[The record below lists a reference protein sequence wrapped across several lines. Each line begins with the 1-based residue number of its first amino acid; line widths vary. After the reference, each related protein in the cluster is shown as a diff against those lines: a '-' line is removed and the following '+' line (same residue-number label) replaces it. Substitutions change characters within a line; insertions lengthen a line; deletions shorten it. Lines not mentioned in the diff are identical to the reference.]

1 MADHST
7 QARQVS
13 HCIQYDYCIK
23 HASAERSKLLHV
35 ELIYLHKT
43 TSSVAKNIHSCVHR
57 FIKMSFSV
65 LIIFEAMTQIFSCHS
80 FETACI
86 YPYHIYELRCTIQ
99 F

>member
-1 MADHST
+1 M
-7 QARQVS
+7 S

-23 HASAERSKLLHV
+23 HASAERAKLPHV

-43 TSSVAKNIHSCVHR
+43 ASSVAKNIHSFLHR
-57 FIKMSFSV
+57 FIEMSFSV
-65 LIIFEAMTQIFSCHS
+65 LIIFEAMTQIFPCHS

-86 YPYHIYELRCTIQ
+86 YRYHIYELLCAIQ